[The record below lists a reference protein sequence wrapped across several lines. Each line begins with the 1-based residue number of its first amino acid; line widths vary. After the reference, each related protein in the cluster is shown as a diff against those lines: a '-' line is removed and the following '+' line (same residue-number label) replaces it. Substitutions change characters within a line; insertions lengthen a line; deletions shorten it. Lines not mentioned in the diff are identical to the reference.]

1 MPESNSQQKSTQM
14 IASATSK
21 WGLNREEQATVLRVR
36 TRPEC
41 PEGNRRELMWDSN
54 LNCGIAR
61 ERERINRWKAPTE
74 HTVTPSQNKGRT
86 EQFQRRT
93 GQGWT
98 GPSPTGNRRQGG
110 GERGKHGPR
119 DGIPYQTAN
128 RLPVSNQRLPE
139 TLDGW
144 HLLGGSQPEISFPEG
159 TQGAPDRCTGKLR
172 LGPWRGWG
180 ALHPG
185 GVCPSSSWLPELLG
199 RGRQKTQAQPS
210 LRLCGGPKNL
220 NLRGLALGSA
230 HNSGPAPYR
239 AAWSLSSVDG
249 EAPTPWAGANPV
261 WPEHCGSSLHRPVTF
276 VCSVPPPH
284 STTGQVNL
292 NKRPPLPACAR
303 AEIGHWRDL
312 QTEAK

>member
-21 WGLNREEQATVLRVR
+21 WGLNREEQAAVLRVR

-41 PEGNRRELMWDSN
+41 PECNWRELMWDSN

-185 GVCPSSSWLPELLG
+185 GSVPVKLL
-199 RGRQKTQAQPS
+199 
-210 LRLCGGPKNL
+210 
-220 NLRGLALGSA
+220 
-230 HNSGPAPYR
+230 
-239 AAWSLSSVDG
+239 AAW
-249 EAPTPWAGANPV
+249 A
-261 WPEHCGSSLHRPVTF
+261 
-276 VCSVPPPH
+276 
-284 STTGQVNL
+284 
-292 NKRPPLPACAR
+292 AR
-303 AEIGHWRDL
+303 AGKAKNTGPTESASLWRTQEPEPEGISPRKCTQL
-312 QTEAK
+312 RARPL